1 MNFDVKSIPRNA
13 KKTILRKRI
22 YSNRKNPLCLLTIFS
37 KKAVNF
43 STRDVRYTDN
53 FAKGGYVI

>member
-1 MNFDVKSIPRNA
+1 MNFDIKSIPQNA
-13 KKTILRKRI
+13 KKTILRKRT
-22 YSNRKNPLCLLTIFS
+22 YSNRKNSLCLLTIYP

>member
-22 YSNRKNPLCLLTIFS
+22 YSNPKNPLCLLTIYP